1 MPKLVETTEDIQIE
15 IPNEK
20 IVDCEYGAY
29 IPILAFTDT
38 ATYSFFPG
46 KGIDCKTGKSVDSY
60 TSIFKLFDFSTNSP
74 IYKKSYAIIRQNFPN
89 GLSPEVSHEILKLI
103 GFKILSDLASIDKV
117 KYFLITEYEQLGSVI
132 QVNIEKYSSS
142 NLLPQIPFL
151 KESIDVFFNSATS
164 IISHFLTFFD
174 IKYLNG
180 RIDSRNAPF
189 NKCINYLQKNPSL
202 SNNELLNIFISF
214 KDIEAELR
222 NIRNCLYHPE
232 DHLFSVYIY
241 NIHFSNY
248 KTINPPTLEFAENK
262 LLQYK
267 NISIIDYID
276 NFEQNILNFSENYL
290 QFMARLS

>member
-1 MPKLVETTEDIQIE
+1 MPKLIETTEDIKIE

-20 IVDCEYGAY
+20 IIDCEYGDY

-46 KGIDCKTGKSVDSY
+46 KGIDCETGKSIDSC

-74 IYKKSYAIIRQNFPN
+74 IYKKSYAIIRQNFPK
-89 GLSPEVSHEILKLI
+89 GLSLEVSHEILKVI
-103 GFKILSDLASIDKV
+103 GFKILSDLASINKV
-117 KYFLITEYEQLGSVI
+117 KSFLITEYCRLNSVI
-132 QVNIEKYSSS
+132 QANIEIYSSS

-151 KESIDVFFNSATS
+151 KESIDVFFNSATNV
-164 IISHFLTFFD
+164 ISHFLTFFD

-180 RIDSRNAPF
+180 KIDSRNASF
-189 NKCINYLQKNPSL
+189 YQCIDYLQKNPSL
-202 SNNELLNIFISF
+202 SNNELLKIFNSF
-214 KDIEAELR
+214 KDIETELR

-262 LLQYK
+262 LLPYK
-267 NISIIDYID
+267 NISVIDYID
-276 NFEQNILNFSENYL
+276 NFEQKILNFSENYL
-290 QFMARLS
+290 QFMAKLS